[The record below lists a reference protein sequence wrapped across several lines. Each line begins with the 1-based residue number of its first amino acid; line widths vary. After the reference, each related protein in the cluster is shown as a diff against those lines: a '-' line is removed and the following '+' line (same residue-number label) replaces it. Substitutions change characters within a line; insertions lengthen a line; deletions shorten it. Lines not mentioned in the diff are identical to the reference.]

1 MSEIENVTPIAI
13 ELDDKIEE
21 KDTSSVKSSPS
32 NLQDTDESSK
42 RKSEYLCLKYIK
54 LERLVMMI

>member
-54 LERLVMMI
+54 LER